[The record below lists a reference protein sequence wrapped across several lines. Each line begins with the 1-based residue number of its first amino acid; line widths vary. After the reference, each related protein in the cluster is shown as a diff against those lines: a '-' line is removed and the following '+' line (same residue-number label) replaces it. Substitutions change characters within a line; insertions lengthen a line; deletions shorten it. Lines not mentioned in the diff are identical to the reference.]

1 MRETL
6 LPPNAT
12 QEERGIEAATAR
24 LGKIPIEI
32 GRLWNPET
40 CPADL
45 LPWLAW
51 ALSVD
56 QWHSDWDER
65 TQREV
70 IQHSAR
76 AHRYKGTLS
85 SIRSLLRG
93 LGFGEVTVIEGVGRE
108 QPVSGD
114 PERWACYRVLFQRL
128 ITAAEAKMLKKSLKA
143 WAPARCHLV
152 SLEYPP
158 FHYDFSQ
165 QARYNGQ
172 YSYGSHA

>member
-32 GRLWNPET
+32 SRLWNPET

-56 QWHSDWDER
+56 QWDSDWDER
-65 TQREV
+65 TQRAV
-70 IQHSAR
+70 IEQSAKT
-76 AHRYKGTLS
+76 HRYKGTLS

-93 LGFGEVTVIEGVGRE
+93 LGFGEVTVIEGLGRE
-108 QPVSGD
+108 KPVSGA
-114 PERWACYRVLFQRL
+114 PEGWACYRVLFQRL
-128 ITAAEAKMLKKSLKA
+128 ITTLEAKMLKKSLKA

-165 QARYNGQ
+165 QALYNGQ